1 MPTCICMIKLRPL
14 NYEYA
19 LEIDKIW
26 KEYWSEYTLPDQ
38 SASIID
44 TVVTNG
50 EKVIAYGQVRHF
62 AEMMYFP
69 DMSTS
74 RRVRM
79 DALKA
84 VIEEGY
90 RGVELAGLR
99 DVYMMC
105 KDIGFARLVAKH
117 FGFQL
122 FENPGVLLAKRLG
135 E

>member
-1 MPTCICMIKLRPL
+1 MIKLKQL

-26 KEYWSEYTLPDQ
+26 KEYWQEYTVPDQ

-44 TVVTNG
+44 TVAVDGNR
-50 EKVIAYGQVRHF
+50 VIAYGQVRHF

-69 DMSTS
+69 DMSAS

-79 DALKA
+79 EALTK

-90 RGVELAGLR
+90 RGLEKAGIK
-99 DVYMMC
+99 DAYMLC
-105 KDIGFARLVAKH
+105 KDMGFARLVAKH

-122 FENPGVLLAKRLG
+122 FENPGVLLAKRL